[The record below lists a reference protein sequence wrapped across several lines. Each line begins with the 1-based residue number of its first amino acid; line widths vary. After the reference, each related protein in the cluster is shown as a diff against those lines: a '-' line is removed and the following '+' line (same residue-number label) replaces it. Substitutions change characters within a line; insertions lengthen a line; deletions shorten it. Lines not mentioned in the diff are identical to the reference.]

1 MPGTTAVH
9 VREGYD
15 LYVGRAFRAY
25 ARPSPTNP
33 VPGRFGNPF
42 KPGGVKTPAAML
54 RNYFAPWWAAPGVD
68 TDAVRTEALQRMR
81 PEADPIASFRW
92 YLELRTRH
100 DPDYRRDVLALRGK
114 RLGCFCKPAPCHAD
128 VLASWV
134 NAQPS
139 PH

>member
-1 MPGTTAVH
+1 MPSTTAVH

-25 ARPSPTNP
+25 AKPSPTNP

-54 RNYFAPWWAAPGVD
+54 RSYFAPWWTAPGVD
-68 TDAVRTEALQRMR
+68 AEAVRTEALQRMR
-81 PEADPIASFRW
+81 PEADPFASFRW

-100 DPDYRRDVLALRGK
+100 DPDFRRDVLALRGK
-114 RLGCFCKPAPCHAD
+114 RLGCFCKPGPCHAD
-128 VLASWV
+128 VLAAWV
-134 NAQPS
+134 DAQPAS
-139 PH
+139 